1 METISEQNNE
11 KCDAETAHSKTC
23 TEKKANGNSREKA
36 NEFKRSN
43 GNHYVEVTLDEG
55 NNNVENREDI
65 KKKDSVR
72 RARFSSEI
80 TIQPKAYFQ
89 SGTETVIMMVRIQFW
104 INVSK
109 LFFKM
114 WWFIYSY
121 FSPQTPR
128 RLTMYSTRT
137 SPSIHST
144 LYQVPQT
151 FHKFLNL

>member
-23 TEKKANGNSREKA
+23 TEKKA

-55 NNNVENREDI
+55 NNNVENREDV

-89 SGTETVIMMVRIQFW
+89 SGTETVIMMVRIQF
-104 INVSK
+104 
-109 LFFKM
+109 
-114 WWFIYSY
+114 
-121 FSPQTPR
+121 
-128 RLTMYSTRT
+128 
-137 SPSIHST
+137 
-144 LYQVPQT
+144 
-151 FHKFLNL
+151 